1 MMPILLLILLVGVF
15 LYLWIDRRGSTL
27 TRTCRWRLDRTLGE
41 AAYRC
46 ASCGAT
52 TTTTDRRGPRHCL
65 RPAPALPPR

>member
-1 MMPILLLILLVGVF
+1 MPLLLILLLIGVF

-27 TRTCRWRLDRTLGE
+27 TRACRWRLDRTQGE
-41 AAYRC
+41 GAYRC

-52 TTTTDRRGPRHCL
+52 TLSSDPSGPRQCL